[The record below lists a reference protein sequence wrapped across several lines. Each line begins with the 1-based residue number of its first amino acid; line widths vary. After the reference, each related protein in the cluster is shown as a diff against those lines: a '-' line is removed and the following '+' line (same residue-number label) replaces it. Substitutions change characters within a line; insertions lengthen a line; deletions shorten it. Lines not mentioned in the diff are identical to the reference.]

1 MKGRH
6 LRRRFSLQPSFMKD
20 DNDSEDRKREK
31 YKIFIFPLVSYYFKN
46 LSYFR
51 IKGSDS
57 ASTDGSI
64 SPSSK
69 IRHKIVVMGSTKVGK
84 TSIITQF
91 LYNSFTTKYKK
102 TIEEMHQ
109 GSFPIAGVNLT
120 LDILDTAGC
129 NEVILNLNLKKANIK
144 KFVISV
150 SSYESSLNIV
160 C

>member
-1 MKGRH
+1 MIPTIGNVISKFYIH
-6 LRRRFSLQPSFMKD
+6 CYVIDYTVNKTHS
-20 DNDSEDRKREK
+20 
-31 YKIFIFPLVSYYFKN
+31 
-46 LSYFR
+46 R

-69 IRHKIVVMGSTKVGK
+69 VRHKIVVMGATKVGK

-91 LYNSFTTKYKK
+91 LYNTFSTKYKK

-120 LDILDTAGC
+120 LDILDTSGC
-129 NEVILNLNLKKANIK
+129 SEVGL
-144 KFVISV
+144 ISF
-150 SSYESSLNIV
+150 
-160 C
+160 

>member
-1 MKGRH
+1 MFTVK
-6 LRRRFSLQPSFMKD
+6 
-20 DNDSEDRKREK
+20 SE
-31 YKIFIFPLVSYYFKN
+31 
-46 LSYFR
+46 

-129 NEVILNLNLKKANIK
+129 NEFPAMRALSISSAEAFILVYDITDSTTFEEVRHIRDIIIETKGTT
-144 KFVISV
+144 SV
-150 SSYESSLNIV
+150 PIV
-160 C
+160 VVGNKTDLIDIGKQRE